1 MTESTPTTPLS
12 PAAERMR
19 RSRERRREGLRIV
32 QFAVRDTEVDAL
44 VSHGLLDPA
53 RREDRAS
60 IARAL
65 GRLLD
70 QIPPARWCAIIPSR
84 GGA

>member
-1 MTESTPTTPLS
+1 MVALAPIHP
-12 PAAERMR
+12 PAAVRMR
-19 RSRERRREGLRIV
+19 RSRELRRKGLRIV

-44 VSHGLLDPA
+44 VGHGLLDPA
-53 RREDRAS
+53 RREDRAA

-70 QIPPARWCAIIPSR
+70 QIPPARWDAVIQP
-84 GGA
+84 